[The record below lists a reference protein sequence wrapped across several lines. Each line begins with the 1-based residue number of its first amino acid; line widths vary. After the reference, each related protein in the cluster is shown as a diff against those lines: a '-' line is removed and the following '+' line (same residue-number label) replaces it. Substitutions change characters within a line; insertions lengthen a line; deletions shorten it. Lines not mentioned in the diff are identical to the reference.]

1 MSKNTPMPTSPRPV
15 AASGALSS
23 IDSFAAAKLAEIRAK
38 DLYRV
43 IQPTTRHA
51 DGTVTRGGSRLISF
65 SCNDY
70 LNLAHHPEVK
80 TRAQAAISDFGAGAG
95 ASRLITGNH
104 PLLDELE
111 SRLAALKETEAA
123 VVFGSGYLAN
133 IGIIPCF
140 AGPGD
145 LILMDEYCH
154 ACLFAGAQISRAEV
168 ICFRH
173 NDMAHLAA
181 LLEEHRSAFRHVLI
195 LTDGVFSMDGDLAPL
210 DEMAP
215 LARRHDAWL
224 MTDDAHGIGILGRD
238 GRGSSFMGA
247 GKADVPLQMGTLSK
261 AIGSYGGY
269 LCASRTVI
277 DYVKNRAR
285 SLIFTTGLPPASV
298 AASIAALDV
307 IARDPE
313 LRGEPLRKARLF
325 AAALGLPRPESPIVP
340 VIVGAPEAALAAQA
354 ALAERGFLVA
364 AIRPPTVPAGTARL
378 RVTFTAAHDDRDVER
393 LAAALRDLG
402 LPPQTVPD
410 TAQLAR

>member
-1 MSKNTPMPTSPRPV
+1 MMRAIQCPKKALMPSSMP
-15 AASGALSS
+15 S
-23 IDSFAAAKLAEIRAK
+23 IDDFAAAKLAEIRAQG
-38 DLYRV
+38 LHRA
-43 IQPTTRHA
+43 IQPTVRHA
-51 DGTVTRGGSRLISF
+51 DGTVTRDARRLVSF

-80 TRAQAAISDFGAGAG
+80 ARAAAAIEDFGAGAG

-111 SRLAALKETEAA
+111 GRLAALKGTEAA
-123 VVFGSGYLAN
+123 AVFGSGYLAN
-133 IGIIPCF
+133 LGIIPCF

-168 ICFRH
+168 MIFRH

-181 LLEEHRSAFRHVLI
+181 LLEEHRAAYRHALI

-210 DEMAP
+210 PEMAP
-215 LARRHDAWL
+215 LARRYDAWL
-224 MTDDAHGIGILGRD
+224 MTDDAHGVGVIGRD
-238 GRGSSFMGA
+238 GRGSSFVGPE
-247 GKADVPLQMGTLSK
+247 KVDIPLQMGTLSK

-269 LCASRTVI
+269 LCASRQVI

-307 IARDPE
+307 IAREPD
-313 LRGEPLRKARLF
+313 LRHEPIRKAGLF
-325 AAALGLPRPESPIVP
+325 AAALGLPEPQSPIVP
-340 VIVGAPEAALAAQA
+340 VIVGAPEAALQAAA
-354 ALAERGFLVA
+354 ALADRGFLVV

-378 RVTFTAAHDDRDVER
+378 RITFTAAHDDGDVLR
-393 LAAALRDLG
+393 LAEALRDLG
-402 LPPQTVPD
+402 LPKESLPE
-410 TAQLAR
+410 TAGIAR